1 MIEPKIY
8 MNGHWMV
15 PYKGGIFYRIHVYG
29 SEMHRKQPCC
39 ISEWNK
45 NHTWNIEEKLLK
57 FEKLKDTGDDNDN
70 NGCKVMT
77 TTQGQS

>member
-29 SEMHRKQPCC
+29 SEMQDGHHKT
-39 ISEWNK
+39 IIGLFHFFNLFLL
-45 NHTWNIEEKLLK
+45 NHWTI
-57 FEKLKDTGDDNDN
+57 
-70 NGCKVMT
+70 
-77 TTQGQS
+77 